1 MPAYFFWGDNEFE
14 LQGAMLALQ
23 RRVLAGDWASFNYDV
38 IPPTL
43 VNGAISALNQAMTP
57 PFGAGQRLVW
67 LQDTPLG
74 QRCPEEVLRELERT
88 LPILPAT
95 TVLLLSSENKPDGRS
110 KFYKLFKQY
119 GEIKEFATIPPW
131 KTDLLRQQVE
141 TVAQTK
147 AIRLTSPAVDLLVEA
162 VGNDTRQLHLELEK
176 LAIYWDQPD
185 PIPPQVVTDLV
196 TVSTQSSLKLA
207 AAIKQ
212 GDIPQALQVVEE
224 LLHRN
229 EPALRIVATLVS
241 QFRLWLWVQVM
252 AAAGIQNEAEVAAAA
267 ELANP
272 KRLYF
277 LRQELRGVS
286 LNQLQRTLP
295 LLLELESDLKL
306 GQDDRAA
313 LQTATIKLCQI
324 FGRNQ

>member
-14 LQGAMLALQ
+14 LQAAILALQ
-23 RRVLAGDWASFNYDV
+23 GRVLEDAWASFNQDV
-38 IPPTL
+38 IPPTV
-43 VNGAISALNQAMTP
+43 VNGAIAALNQAMTP

-67 LQDTPLG
+67 LQDTTLG
-74 QRCPEEVLRELERT
+74 QRCPEEVLTEFERT
-88 LPILPAT
+88 LPMLPAT
-95 TVLLLSSENKPDGRS
+95 TVLLLSSAHKPDGRS

-131 KTDLLRQQVE
+131 KTDLLRHQVE
-141 TVAQTK
+141 TVAETR

-176 LAIYWDQPD
+176 LAVYWDRPD
-185 PIPPQVVTDLV
+185 PIPPQVVTELV

-212 GDIPQALQVVEE
+212 GDIPQALHLVEE

-252 AAAGIQNEAEVAAAA
+252 TAAGIRNEAEIAAAA

-295 LLLELESDLKL
+295 LLLELEADLKL
-306 GQDDRAA
+306 GQDERAT
-313 LQTATIKLCQI
+313 LQTATIRLCQV
-324 FGRNQ
+324 FGGA

>member
-14 LQGAMLALQ
+14 LQAAILALQ
-23 RRVLAGDWASFNYDV
+23 RRVLEGDWASFNYDV
-38 IPPTL
+38 MPPTV
-43 VNGAISALNQAMTP
+43 VNGAIAALNQAMTP

-74 QRCPEEVLRELERT
+74 QRCPEEVLTELERT

-119 GEIKEFATIPPW
+119 GEIQEFATIPPW

-141 TVAQTK
+141 TVAK
-147 AIRLTSPAVDLLVEA
+147 ARQISLTSPAVDLLVEA

-176 LAIYWDQPD
+176 LALYWDRPD

-252 AAAGIQNEAEVAAAA
+252 TAAGIRNEAEIAAAA

-295 LLLELESDLKL
+295 LLLQLESDLKL
-306 GQDDRAA
+306 GQDDRAT
-313 LQTATIKLCQI
+313 LQTATIRLCQI
-324 FGRNQ
+324 FGGA

>member
-23 RRVLAGDWASFNYDV
+23 RRVLAGDWASFNQDV

-95 TVLLLSSENKPDGRS
+95 TVLLLSSAHKPDGRS